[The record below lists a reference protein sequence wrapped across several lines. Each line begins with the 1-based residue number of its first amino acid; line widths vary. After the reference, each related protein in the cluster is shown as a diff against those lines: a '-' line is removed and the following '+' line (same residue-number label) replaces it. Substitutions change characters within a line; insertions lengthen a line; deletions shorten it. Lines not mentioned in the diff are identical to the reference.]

1 MSLRGDDDFGLG
13 EGRGMMGVMLLYRYI
28 VMLLYCNI
36 VIMLFCYNVV
46 ML

>member
-1 MSLRGDDDFGLG
+1 MSLRGNDDFGLDG
-13 EGRGMMGVMLLYRYI
+13 GRGMMGVMLLYRYI